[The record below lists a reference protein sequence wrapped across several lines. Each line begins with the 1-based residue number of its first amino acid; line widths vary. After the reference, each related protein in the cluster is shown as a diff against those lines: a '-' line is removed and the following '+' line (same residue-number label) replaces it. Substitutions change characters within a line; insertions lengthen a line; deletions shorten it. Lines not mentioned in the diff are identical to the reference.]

1 MAIEAKVLCQTRQR
15 SQLVK
20 LAGLFLESM
29 ASPSS
34 SESFMSQLSRAL
46 PMKPVKQKSEQHRL
60 LSILESIDFTEET
73 IKMPSYEVFDVG
85 QVEQVLNQCR
95 IKNLVDVKS
104 LHKILHQE
112 LSNLQNASNNGLGS
126 QRSLIQDEI
135 KLILKYAVDWNSLQ
149 DRMLAKKNLLD
160 AWRQVAEMLLCCIP
174 NDQIQAQQKQRLLL
188 ELIQFLLNK
197 VKTLLICKK

>member
-1 MAIEAKVLCQTRQR
+1 MTSTCN
-15 SQLVK
+15 
-20 LAGLFLESM
+20 
-29 ASPSS
+29 P

-46 PMKPVKQKSEQHRL
+46 PMMQTVKKKSEQHRL
-60 LSILESIDFTEET
+60 LSILESIDFTEESVG
-73 IKMPSYEVFDVG
+73 MPAFEVFDVG

-135 KLILKYAVDWNSLQ
+135 RYYKKISIEKL
-149 DRMLAKKNLLD
+149 
-160 AWRQVAEMLLCCIP
+160 E
-174 NDQIQAQQKQRLLL
+174 
-188 ELIQFLLNK
+188 
-197 VKTLLICKK
+197 

>member
-20 LAGLFLESM
+20 LSGLFLESM
-29 ASPSS
+29 TSTVT
-34 SESFMSQLSRAL
+34 SESYMSQLSRAL
-46 PMKPVKQKSEQHRL
+46 PMMRTVKKKSEQHRL
-60 LSILESIDFTEET
+60 LSILESIDFTEESVM
-73 IKMPSYEVFDVG
+73 MPTFEVFDMG

-95 IKNLVDVKS
+95 IKNLVDIKS

-135 KLILKYAVDWNSLQ
+135 RYS
-149 DRMLAKKNLLD
+149 
-160 AWRQVAEMLLCCIP
+160 IP
-174 NDQIQAQQKQRLLL
+174 
-188 ELIQFLLNK
+188 
-197 VKTLLICKK
+197 